1 MSDLITWAKGI
12 LGTAGFI
19 VVITIITLIVQ
30 TYRHW
35 KKVKK
40 TAKCLAR
47 KITFCCG
54 GSDENEVNKVVE
66 INFMNFIINFDVIFT
81 SFNF

>member
-12 LGTAGFI
+12 LGTAGFF
-19 VVITIITLIVQ
+19 VVFALITLIVQ
-30 TYRHW
+30 IVRHW

-54 GSDENEVNKVVE
+54 GSDENKVNKVVE
-66 INFMNFIINFDVIFT
+66 INFMNFIINFDVIPT